1 MAGTVYSHSRLS
13 SFEQCPRKFLFRYI
27 EKRPVE
33 TESIEAFVGKRVH
46 EILER
51 LYQFVDSGRIPSL
64 PKVLKRFS
72 IEWDRH
78 YDAERIRITRDDSE
92 PDDYRHNGERCLS
105 NYYRRRYPFD
115 HEETLGLETRVAFS
129 LDEGGRYRIQGFVDR
144 FCMAPD
150 GALEIHDFKTGR
162 FVPKQEALDRDR
174 QLAFYQL
181 GLETRYPEAREVRL
195 VWHYLLRNQVR
206 VSTRSREQL
215 QTLRR
220 DTIALI
226 DEIESASE
234 YPPKPGSLCPWCEFR
249 DLCPEGAAVK
259 PRKTPARGR
268 GWPRERGAPP
278 APEPRSLP
286 APEDAPAPA
295 VPAVRGQLP
304 LI

>member
-46 EILER
+46 EVLER
-51 LYQFVDSGRIPSL
+51 LYRFVDSGRIPSL
-64 PKVLKRFS
+64 PKVLRRFS
-72 IEWDRH
+72 IEWNRHFDR
-78 YDAERIRITRDDSE
+78 ERIRITRADSE
-92 PDDYRHNGERCLS
+92 EEDYRHNGERCLS

-115 HEETLGLETRVAFS
+115 SEQTLGLETRVSFS
-129 LDEGGRYRIQGFVDR
+129 LDGEDRYRIQGFVDR
-144 FCMAPD
+144 VCRAAD

-162 FVPKQEALDRDR
+162 WVPKQEALDQDR

-181 GLETRYPEAREVRL
+181 GLERRYPEAREVRL

-206 VSTRSREQL
+206 VSTRTGDQL

-220 DTIALI
+220 DTMELI
-226 DEIESASE
+226 DQIESASE
-234 YPPKPGSLCPWCEFR
+234 YPARPGTLCPWCEFR
-249 DLCPEGAAVK
+249 DLCPEGASVEA
-259 PRKTPARGR
+259 RATPPRGR
-268 GWPRERGAPP
+268 GWPRERNAPP
-278 APEPRSLP
+278 APEPRALP
-286 APEDAPAPA
+286 TPDETEAPPAA
-295 VPAVRGQLP
+295 RGQLP

>member
-51 LYQFVDSGRIPSL
+51 LYRFVSSGRIPSL

-72 IEWDRH
+72 TEWSRHFDR
-78 YDAERIRITRDDSE
+78 ERIRITREDSE
-92 PDDYRHNGERCLS
+92 EDDYRHNGERCLS
-105 NYYRRRYPFD
+105 NYYRRHYPFD
-115 HEETLGLETRVAFS
+115 NEETLELETRVSFS
-129 LDEGGRYRIQGFVDR
+129 LDGDGRYRIQGFVDR
-144 FCMAPD
+144 VCRSPD

-162 FVPKQEALDRDR
+162 WVPKQEQLDRDR

-181 GLETRYPEAREVRL
+181 GLEGRYPGAPEVRL
-195 VWHYLLRNQVR
+195 VWHYLLRNQTR
-206 VSTRSREQL
+206 VSSRTREQL
-215 QTLRR
+215 AELRR
-220 DTIALI
+220 DTMSLI

-234 YPPKPGSLCPWCEFR
+234 YPPRPGSLCPWCEFR
-249 DLCPEGAAVK
+249 DLCPEGAKVK
-259 PRKTPARGR
+259 PRPTRSLGR
-268 GWPRERGAPP
+268 GWPRERNAPP
-278 APEPRSLP
+278 APEPRAIP
-286 APEDAPAPA
+286 QPEEAPAQPQ
-295 VPAVRGQLP
+295 VRGQLP